1 MSYRFYTK
9 SDTTWSAMY
18 QAISESTQSVYLEM
32 YIFLDDTDATH
43 DFVGLLIS
51 KAQSGVKVVIVLD
64 AFGSWALSSTA
75 INNLKAA
82 GVELHY
88 FSNLLRRSHRK
99 ILIVDEQTA
108 FIGGVNIKE
117 GARYWGDLAMCLTG
131 PIIKPMLKSFAYTYK
146 IAGGKNQDILKYS
159 EKSVRRKIKSW
170 LVDNWPRPSK
180 SYYLDDYYREKI
192 SGATQLVQIVTPYLA
207 PPRWLLALIDGALR
221 RGVRVEIIMPQNTDY
236 RILNKVNYINSFR
249 LAALGANCYFL
260 PHMNHAKLMLVDS
273 AEGVVG
279 SQNFD
284 FLSFGINLE
293 AGVFFSQKN
302 AVTKLSKIIEQWKHI
317 SEPFVYQEH
326 KITWRDKILLAIIK
340 FLSPIF
346 K

>member
-18 QAISESTQSVYLEM
+18 QVISEAVKSVYLEM

-43 DFVGLLIS
+43 DFVGLLVS
-51 KAQSGVKVVIVLD
+51 KAQSGVSVVLVVD
-64 AFGSWALSSTA
+64 AFGSRALSATA
-75 INNLKAA
+75 ISNLKAA
-82 GVELHY
+82 GVDLQF

-99 ILIVDEQTA
+99 ILIIDNRTA
-108 FIGGVNIKE
+108 FIGGVNIEEKT
-117 GARYWGDLAMCLTG
+117 RYWRDLAMRLTG

-146 IAGGKNQDILKYS
+146 IAGGKNPEILQYS

-170 LVDNWPRPSK
+170 LVDNWPRSRK

-192 SGATQLVQIVTPYLA
+192 AGTTQLVQMVTPYLA

-221 RGVRVEIIMPQNTDY
+221 RGVRVEILMPQDTDY
-236 RILNKVNYINSFR
+236 RALNKVNYINSFR

-260 PHMNHAKLMLVDS
+260 PKMNHAKIMLVDNT
-273 AEGVVG
+273 EGVVG
-279 SQNFD
+279 SQNLD

-302 AVTKLSKIIEQWKHI
+302 AVAQLSRIINQWKKA
-317 SEPFVYQEH
+317 STPFVYHEQ
-326 KITWRDKILLAIIK
+326 KITWWDRFLLVIIK
-340 FLSPIF
+340 FFSPIF
-346 K
+346 